1 MVAKI
6 SKFGK
11 RKRQVFE
18 GMVAGAVFV
27 IVLVGIMGF
36 FVYQNVSTYQKRAGL
51 ESRLQELQEQAGELT
66 LQKEMLEAAV
76 ADTQTE
82 EYQERVLREQGLYK
96 KEGEQV
102 VTVLPPEPTQEAM
115 PQEKSAE
122 ERVWWK
128 PWTWF

>member
-6 SKFGK
+6 SRFDKQ
-11 RKRQVFE
+11 KRQVLE
-18 GMVAGAVFV
+18 GMVAAAAFV
-27 IVLVGIMGF
+27 IVLASIMGF

-51 ESRLQELQEQAGELT
+51 ENRLQELQAQAIDLA

-82 EYQERVLREQGLYK
+82 EYQERMLREQGLYK

-102 VTVLPPEPTQEAM
+102 VTVLPPEITGRKYKRACVVETLD
-115 PQEKSAE
+115 
-122 ERVWWK
+122 VV
-128 PWTWF
+128 